1 MVAPHNH
8 LGRPGVAYI
17 VEGEVTEYWAD
28 ANGGATTVVRNPDET
43 ALEGIGVVHWWKNA
57 NGRTACAMVVDI
69 VPAK

>member
-1 MVAPHNH
+1 MFALHNH

-28 ANGGATTVVRNPDET
+28 ANGGASTVVRKPGET
-43 ALEGIGVVHWWKNA
+43 ALKGIGVVHWWKNA
-57 NGRTACAMVVDI
+57 NRRTACAIVVNI